1 MIQAPQASG
10 EFKSIEVKTFNES
23 VWPIKASEEI
33 VGPFSDVAEHG
44 ARSGTGYIQEP
55 VPLNQMRPLLVCG
68 CDGLHNY

>member
-1 MIQAPQASG
+1 MIQALQATG
-10 EFKSIEVKTFNES
+10 EFKIHGVKTVSES
-23 VWPIKASEEI
+23 VWFIKGSEEM

-68 CDGLHNY
+68 CDGHA